1 MFQQDEV
8 LVLIFMQKKGNF
20 PLVYFLAIPSLT
32 LIHFYR
38 EVKKIEK
45 MQTTDLPKLFCG
57 IAEGSKDPSTTHQV
71 KETSKT

>member
-8 LVLIFMQKKGNF
+8 LVLIFMLKKGNF
-20 PLVYFLAIPSLT
+20 SLVAIPYLT
-32 LIHFYR
+32 LILFYR
-38 EVKKIEK
+38 EVEKLEK
-45 MQTTDLPKLFCG
+45 MQITDLPKLFCG